1 MTPFGARIRALRAAR
16 GISLKR
22 MAADLELSQAY
33 LSALEHGQRGRPTP
47 ALVIQICEYFHLIW
61 DDYEEMHR
69 LARLS
74 HPRAIVDTRGLSPA
88 ATELANLLAD
98 RVADL
103 DDATLAA
110 LADKIKASPP
120 SSRRK
125 LRRGRLSIASGRPR
139 KPA

>member
-1 MTPFGARIRALRAAR
+1 MTPFGARIRALRTAR

-61 DDYEEMHR
+61 DDYEEIHR

-74 HPRAIVDTRGLSPA
+74 HPRAVVDTRGLSPT
-88 ATELANLLAD
+88 ATELANILAD
-98 RVADL
+98 RIAEL

-110 LADKIKASPP
+110 LVKQIKNAPQTHKAAK
-120 SSRRK
+120 RR
-125 LRRGRLSIASGRPR
+125 RRAT
-139 KPA
+139 A

>member
-33 LSALEHGQRGRPTP
+33 LSALEHGQRGLPTP

-120 SSRRK
+120 SGRRK
-125 LRRGRLSIASGRPR
+125 PRRGRPSIAPGRPR

>member
-1 MTPFGARIRALRAAR
+1 MTPFGAMIRAQRAAR

-74 HPRAIVDTRGLSPA
+74 HPRAVVDTRGLSPL

-98 RVADL
+98 RIAAL
-103 DDATLAA
+103 DEATLAA
-110 LADKIKASPP
+110 LIERIKASPP
-120 SSRRK
+120 RLKTTRRK
-125 LRRGRLSIASGRPR
+125 RRVA
-139 KPA
+139 AE

>member
-16 GISLKR
+16 AISLKR

-74 HPRAIVDTRGLSPA
+74 HPRAVIDTRGLSPA

-98 RVADL
+98 RISEL
-103 DDATLAA
+103 DAATLAVLVEA
-110 LADKIKASPP
+110 VKASPRIG
-120 SSRRK
+120 RRK
-125 LRRGRLSIASGRPR
+125 ARRSRSSSVSGRPR
-139 KPA
+139 KHA